1 MTSKIAGIYRC
12 LKIGALIC
20 CLAVCSLAGG
30 HYYATNSAS
39 TENTIV
45 TNEEDSAVSISLQGF
60 EQVAGLSFD
69 TAELKGVPGLT
80 AQTVVTINAASK
92 VEEDI
97 TEAETEETEPIT
109 EQETEPVTEQETEP
123 ITELATEAPTEAEPV
138 VSEQFA
144 NLAVA
149 TVTADWLNIRSE
161 ASSDAEIVGKL
172 YPGSAGQIVE
182 ESGDWTKISSG
193 SVTGWV
199 NNGFILKRIDAQN
212 SAAVYGKPYA
222 AINVSELRVRA
233 EASTDS
239 KVLGSVDQGKSYSVI
254 SILDGWLEISFDG
267 TSGFI
272 ASEYATIGYSFDN
285 AISIEEERA
294 AIAEQERLE
303 AERKAEEEAKKMT
316 VETTYGSGITLS
328 EADIVLMSAVVQNE
342 AGGSS
347 YENKLAVANV
357 ILNRLKSGRWGSSI
371 SSVIYA
377 KGQFSGANN
386 GKIDSIVA
394 AGPKSSCREAVMDA
408 LAGKNNIE
416 DIMFFCYVKVMNPDK
431 YASYTVIGD
440 NCFYVRK

>member
-1 MTSKIAGIYRC
+1 MTSKIAGAYKC

-20 CLAVCSLAGG
+20 CLTVCSLASG
-30 HYYATNSAS
+30 HYYATKSAS
-39 TENTIV
+39 TETTVV
-45 TNEEDSAVSISLQGF
+45 TNEENGAVNINLQGF
-60 EQVAGLSFD
+60 EQVAGLSFNSED
-69 TAELKGVPGLT
+69 LNGIPKLT
-80 AQTVVTINAASK
+80 AQTVVTLNAASQ
-92 VEEDI
+92 VMEETVAEEDVK
-97 TEAETEETEPIT
+97 ETEETT
-109 EQETEPVTEQETEP
+109 ETEAATEAVTEQATEKD
-123 ITELATEAPTEAEPV
+123 TEAPTKAESV

-144 NLAVA
+144 NLAIA
-149 TVTADWLNIRSE
+149 TVTADWLNIRAE

-199 NNGFILKRIDAQN
+199 SNGFIAKRIDAQN
-212 SAAVYGKPYA
+212 LAQTFGKPYA
-222 AINVSELRVRA
+222 KINVAELRVRKS
-233 EASTDS
+233 ASTDS
-239 KVLGSVDQGKSYSVI
+239 KVLGSVDKGKSYRVLNI
-254 SILDGWLEISFDG
+254 QEGWLEIRFEGD
-267 TSGFI
+267 SGFI
-272 ASEYATIGYSFDN
+272 ASEYAAIDYSFDN

-303 AERKAEEEAKKMT
+303 AERKAAEEAKKMT
-316 VETTYGSGITLS
+316 IETTYGSGITLS

-357 ILNRLKSGRWGSSI
+357 ILNRLKSGRWGSTI
-371 SSVIYA
+371 NDVIRA

-394 AGPKSSCREAVMDA
+394 AGPKNHCREAVMDA
-408 LAGKNNIE
+408 LAGKNNIG
-416 DIMFFCYVKVMNPDK
+416 DIKFFCYVKIMNPDK